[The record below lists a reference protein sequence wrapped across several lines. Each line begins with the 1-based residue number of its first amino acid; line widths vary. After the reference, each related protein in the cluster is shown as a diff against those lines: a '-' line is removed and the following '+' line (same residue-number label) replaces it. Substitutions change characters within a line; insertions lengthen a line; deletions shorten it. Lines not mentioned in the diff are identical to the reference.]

1 MVSPASHSRHSLHRK
16 VEPLVTTQVVI
27 SSYDLRNSVS
37 PILAFHDVL
46 SVDDPEL
53 LAITPRP
60 ALALVLVFPTSSD
73 YEKNLEEQGR
83 LIPDHYETG
92 DGENVMW
99 YKQTINNACGLYAIF
114 HAVSNGDARD
124 LIIPDS
130 HLSHL
135 LEVCPSLNPM
145 ERARV
150 IEDDADL
157 EAAYKA
163 VSLQGDSEVPENP
176 EDEVDF
182 HYVCFVKS
190 HRNGHL
196 YELDG
201 DRNGPIDRGL
211 LGPNEDVLSMSGLSV
226 IQEFVQREKERGNQ
240 FSLLV
245 LAPQ

>member
-1 MVSPASHSRHSLHRK
+1 MYPIQQMAYGKHYI
-16 VEPLVTTQVVI
+16 PLESNPVLFTHLINQI
-27 SSYDLRNSVS
+27 GVS

-124 LIIPDS
+124 FIS
-130 HLSHL
+130 
-135 LEVCPSLNPM
+135 
-145 ERARV
+145 
-150 IEDDADL
+150 
-157 EAAYKA
+157 K
-163 VSLQGDSEVPENP
+163 
-176 EDEVDF
+176 
-182 HYVCFVKS
+182 
-190 HRNGHL
+190 
-196 YELDG
+196 
-201 DRNGPIDRGL
+201 
-211 LGPNEDVLSMSGLSV
+211 
-226 IQEFVQREKERGNQ
+226 
-240 FSLLV
+240 
-245 LAPQ
+245 

>member
-1 MVSPASHSRHSLHRK
+1 
-16 VEPLVTTQVVI
+16 
-27 SSYDLRNSVS
+27 
-37 PILAFHDVL
+37 
-46 SVDDPEL
+46 
-53 LAITPRP
+53 
-60 ALALVLVFPTSSD
+60 
-73 YEKNLEEQGR
+73 
-83 LIPDHYETG
+83 
-92 DGENVMW
+92 
-99 YKQTINNACGLYAIF
+99 
-114 HAVSNGDARD
+114 
-124 LIIPDS
+124 
-130 HLSHL
+130 
-135 LEVCPSLNPM
+135 M

-163 VSLQGDSEVPENP
+163 VSLQGDSGVPENP

-190 HRNGHL
+190 RRNGHL